1 IVAFWV
7 PKDPVGAGASLQI
20 TYRLH
25 WGDQAPFQAPGGLV
39 WATRIGPGQSENARR
54 FVLDFGGGQLSQLSP
69 ETAVEAVVSTSSGQV
84 PLVVVE
90 VNQPTGGWRAFFD
103 FVPDGD
109 NPADLRCFLRHQDQV
124 LSETWSYRWMR

>member
-1 IVAFWV
+1 
-7 PKDPVGAGASLQI
+7 
-20 TYRLH
+20 
-25 WGDQAPFQAPGGLV
+25 
-39 WATRIGPGQSENARR
+39 
-54 FVLDFGGGQLSQLSP
+54 VLDFAGGQLSQIAP

-84 PLVVVE
+84 ALVVVE
-90 VNQPTGGWRAFFD
+90 VNRPIGGWRAFFD